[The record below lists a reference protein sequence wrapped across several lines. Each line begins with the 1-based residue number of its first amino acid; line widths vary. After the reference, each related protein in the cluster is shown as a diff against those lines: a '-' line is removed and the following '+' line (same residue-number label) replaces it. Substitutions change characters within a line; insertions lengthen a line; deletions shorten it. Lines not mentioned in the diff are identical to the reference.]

1 MANNGA
7 LAFNRS
13 DTYTFGGRISGS
25 GAVTQMG
32 SGTTVLTAD
41 NRYTGLTTI
50 AAGTLQLGAGGA
62 TGGIVGDVVN
72 NGSLIVNRG
81 NTYAYGGA
89 ISGSGSVTL
98 QGGGAT
104 VLTGDSNYTGGTLI
118 SASTLQLGAGGTTG
132 SILGDVTNNGALVF
146 NRSDT
151 YAHGGAIVGSGS
163 LTQQGGGTTVLT
175 ADNRHRRHH
184 DFRGR
189 LAAGRGR
196 HDG

>member
-1 MANNGA
+1 M
-7 LAFNRS
+7 
-13 DTYTFGGRISGS
+13 
-25 GAVTQMG
+25 
-32 SGTTVLTAD
+32 
-41 NRYTGLTTI
+41 
-50 AAGTLQLGAGGA
+50 
-62 TGGIVGDVVN
+62 VN

-104 VLTGDSNYTGGTLI
+104 VLTGDSNTRRH
-118 SASTLQLGAGGTTG
+118 AHLGQHAAAGRGRHDRQH
-132 SILGDVTNNGALVF
+132 SGDVTNNGALVF

-175 ADNRHRRHH
+175 ADNRTP
-184 DFRGR
+184 
-189 LAAGRGR
+189 AAP
-196 HDG
+196 